1 MSRVQAKNPLDK
13 GGNEGGLTM
22 SLQGRPVILS
32 ANEGSGAG
40 DRPTSTNLVIDDW
53 LLNIKL
59 C

>member
-40 DRPTSTNLVIDDW
+40 DRPTSTNLVIGY
-53 LLNIKL
+53 
-59 C
+59 